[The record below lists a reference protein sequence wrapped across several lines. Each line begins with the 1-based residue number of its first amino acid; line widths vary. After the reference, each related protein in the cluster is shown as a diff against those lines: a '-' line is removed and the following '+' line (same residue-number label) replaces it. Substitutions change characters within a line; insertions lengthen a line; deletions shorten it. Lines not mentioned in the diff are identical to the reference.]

1 LEISAIARVL
11 AEAYTSCGWPSV
23 PAIEFISE
31 RRTVMS
37 SYSGVARN
45 SIRRKTSRVGEST
58 GRNTK
63 AGAACKSIP
72 WEPYL
77 INSLKNPKEAE
88 GYLNAALEDDDPRIF
103 LLALR
108 DVAEAHGGMSKIART
123 CKLNRESLY
132 RMLSK
137 KGNPSLESLSKLLSG
152 MGFRLAVEKK
162 DAA

>member
-1 LEISAIARVL
+1 
-11 AEAYTSCGWPSV
+11 
-23 PAIEFISE
+23 
-31 RRTVMS
+31 MS
-37 SYSGVARN
+37 SYSGVAKN
-45 SIRRKTSRVGEST
+45 NIRRKTSRVGEST

>member
-1 LEISAIARVL
+1 
-11 AEAYTSCGWPSV
+11 
-23 PAIEFISE
+23 
-31 RRTVMS
+31 MS

-45 SIRRKTSRVGEST
+45 SIKRKTSRVGEST

-88 GYLNAALEDDDPRIF
+88 GYLNAALEDDDPRVF

-108 DVAEAHGGMSKIART
+108 DVAEAHGGMSKIAKT

-152 MGFRLAVEKK
+152 MGFRLAIEGK

>member
-1 LEISAIARVL
+1 
-11 AEAYTSCGWPSV
+11 
-23 PAIEFISE
+23 
-31 RRTVMS
+31 MS
-37 SYSGVARN
+37 YNSRVARN
-45 SIRRKTSRVGEST
+45 TIKRKTSRVGDSA
-58 GRNTK
+58 GRSTK
-63 AGAACKSIP
+63 AGGPRSIP

-77 INSLKNPKEAE
+77 IDSLKNPKEAE
-88 GYLNAALEDDDPRIF
+88 GYLNAALEDDDPRVF

-137 KGNPSLESLSKLLSG
+137 KGNPSLKSLGKLLSS
-152 MGFRLAVEKK
+152 MGFRLAIEGK

>member
-1 LEISAIARVL
+1 
-11 AEAYTSCGWPSV
+11 
-23 PAIEFISE
+23 
-31 RRTVMS
+31 MS
-37 SYSGVARN
+37 YYSRVARN
-45 SIRRKTSRVGEST
+45 TIKRKTSRVGDSA
-58 GRNTK
+58 GRSTK
-63 AGAACKSIP
+63 AGGPRSIP

-77 INSLKNPKEAE
+77 IDSLKNPKEAE
-88 GYLNAALEDDDPRIF
+88 GYLNAALEDDDSRVF

-108 DVAEAHGGMSKIART
+108 DLAEAHGGMSKIART

-137 KGNPSLESLSKLLSG
+137 KGNPSLESLAKLLSS